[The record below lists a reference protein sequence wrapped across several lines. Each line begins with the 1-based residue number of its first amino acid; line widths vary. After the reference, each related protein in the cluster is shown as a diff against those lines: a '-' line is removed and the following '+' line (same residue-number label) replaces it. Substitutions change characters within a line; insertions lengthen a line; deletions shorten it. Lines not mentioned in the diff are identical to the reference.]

1 MRRSHGVILVLL
13 LPVQLIT
20 ALDRAMIALS
30 AARVVADLLVLTVA
44 PEWRQLAAQ
53 AAPLVSTAQVIWVVS
68 ALRRADQRGP
78 YSSGRTDS

>member
-1 MRRSHGVILVLL
+1 
-13 LPVQLIT
+13 
-20 ALDRAMIALS
+20 
-30 AARVVADLLVLTVA
+30 VVADLLVLTVA